1 MSETVICRFLNSKT
15 NTFQY
20 PTKGIQKCCIWSVNV
35 CSIGRKQAFM
45 SYLSTNYEII
55 QCLYTSYQVL
65 VVISL
70 TIKFW
75 LLSEALD
82 FNYSA
87 QD

>member
-1 MSETVICRFLNSKT
+1 ML
-15 NTFQY
+15 
-20 PTKGIQKCCIWSVNV
+20 
-35 CSIGRKQAFM
+35 SIGRKQAFM

-70 TIKFW
+70 TLKFC

-82 FNYSA
+82 FNYMPRIISRVDSDGA
-87 QD
+87 VNT